1 MENKNSG
8 EKALF
13 FQRLMAFLIDSL
25 IVILLTSFISGF
37 FVNSKKVDKLS
48 NDVIDLVEKYSKNQ
62 INTNKYIAEY
72 VNLTYDLAQENGPI
86 VIVEV
91 LLGIVFYI
99 IVPLYSSGQSIGKK
113 LLKIKIISDNGE
125 LSSNQLVFRSF
136 IANSLLV
143 DILSLIFLLF
153 VSKTMYFYL
162 LGLFKMIQYIIT
174 VISILFVIYS
184 KKGLA
189 IHDKLVH
196 TRVVRC

>member
-91 LLGIVFYI
+91 LLGIGFYI